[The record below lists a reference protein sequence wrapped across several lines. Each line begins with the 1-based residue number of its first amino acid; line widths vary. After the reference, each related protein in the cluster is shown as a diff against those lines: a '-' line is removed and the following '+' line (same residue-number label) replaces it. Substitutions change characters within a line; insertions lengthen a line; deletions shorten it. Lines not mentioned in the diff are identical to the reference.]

1 MPVPCALGAPES
13 VGAKA
18 RMSFALRF
26 KGNQQDVL
34 LPPGKGAGQDL
45 FRVRAGSENLG
56 ISS

>member
-1 MPVPCALGAPES
+1 MSVPSALGAPES

-45 FRVRAGSENLG
+45 FRARGGGAK
-56 ISS
+56 I